1 MTRTMATSGL
11 SNSTE
16 NKLEIILDVPNLNT
30 TNTIISRSDGVNVV
44 VERAYTLAGNDKDAY
59 KFLITL
65 FKSKSSIATYYLLKR
80 V

>member
-1 MTRTMATSGL
+1 MATSGL